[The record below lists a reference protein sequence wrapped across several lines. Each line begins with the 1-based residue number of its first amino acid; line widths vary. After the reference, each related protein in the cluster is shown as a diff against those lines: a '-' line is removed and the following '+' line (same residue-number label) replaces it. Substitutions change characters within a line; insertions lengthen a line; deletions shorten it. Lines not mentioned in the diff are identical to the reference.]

1 MEEASVKKNEK
12 LHVASDV
19 IIDIIYI
26 YIDHHIDLN
35 STTFKKLA
43 EDDPRSGPNNCSV
56 HVFARKKGLGVVID
70 VIVS

>member
-1 MEEASVKKNEK
+1 MKKNEK

-19 IIDIIYI
+19 IIDIYIYIYI